1 MEPSKS
7 SVWSRSGRRGLK
19 FEELASQLRSQILS
33 GTWTPGTKLPTE
45 SELIQET
52 GLSLTTVRRA
62 YEALVEE
69 GLVTRRRGAGSFV
82 SERRRARETRQGRV
96 GILIP
101 ETALYY
107 AKVLQGLEATLAAR
121 RVSLT
126 LATSNYKVEQ
136 EREALQ
142 SILADE
148 VRGIIVVPIFQ
159 VGRAQENL
167 RRIEALQSLKIPVVL
182 LERSLPEL
190 GAADPSEHVISDHA
204 GGAFDAMQHLLG
216 LGHERIGL
224 VLRRVS
230 YTAPG
235 IRAGYRTACEVDGL
249 QEVVIAD
256 EVGEWNAGRA
266 DRALSELRERGC
278 TAALVFGDREAALL
292 ETAASR
298 RGLSVPGDLAVVS
311 YDDELAEL
319 AEVPLSAMSP
329 AKFQLGVTAAEVML
343 RRLENGRSS
352 PVLQVK
358 LRPHL
363 VVRESCGASAFDAAP
378 RRGEESSP
386 R

>member
-1 MEPSKS
+1 MESS
-7 SVWSRSGRRGLK
+7 TESVWSRSGRRGLK

-45 SELIQET
+45 NELIAET

-62 YEALVEE
+62 YEALVDE

-82 SERRRARETRQGRV
+82 SDRRPVRETRQGQV

-107 AKVLQGLEATLAAR
+107 AKVLQGLESTLASR

-126 LATSNYKVEQ
+126 LATSNYEEEREQ
-136 EREALQ
+136 EALQ
-142 SILADE
+142 SMLADG
-148 VRGIIVVPIFQ
+148 VRGIIVVPTFRA
-159 VGRAQENL
+159 GRVQENL
-167 RRIEALQSLKIPVVL
+167 QRVEALQSLKVPVVL

-190 GAADPSEHVISDHA
+190 GAADPSEHVVSDHA

-224 VLRRVS
+224 VLRRAPH
-230 YTAPG
+230 TAPG
-235 IRAGYRTACEVDGL
+235 IRAGYRTACQADGL
-249 QEVVIAD
+249 DEVVIID
-256 EVGEWNAGRA
+256 EMEAWNAERA
-266 DRALSELRERGC
+266 DRALTELLEHEC
-278 TAALVFGDREAALL
+278 TAALVFGDREAALV
-292 ETAASR
+292 EAAASR
-298 RGLSVPGDLAVVS
+298 RGLAVPGQLAVVS

-329 AKFQLGVTAAEVML
+329 AKFHLGSTAAEVML

-352 PVLQVK
+352 PVLQVR

-363 VVRESCGASAFDAAP
+363 VVRESCGASAFETTA
-378 RRGEESSP
+378 G
-386 R
+386 